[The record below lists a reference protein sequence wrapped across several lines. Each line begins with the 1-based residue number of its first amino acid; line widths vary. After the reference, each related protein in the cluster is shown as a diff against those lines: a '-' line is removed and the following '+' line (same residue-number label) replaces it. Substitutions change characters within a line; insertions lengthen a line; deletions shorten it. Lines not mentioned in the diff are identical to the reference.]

1 MWTRLPQGFCNS
13 PNVFQ
18 SMVEQT
24 FEGENIIIYIDYIY
38 FSHDTESEHLECLDR
53 VIKKLPQRGFKIGLK
68 KCEIGV
74 TECKYL
80 GFQIGGIDDSDS
92 DIDSPSE
99 NCEVRDSPN
108 DNQITPEINY
118 RPESLV
124 SKSHPGRG
132 SRTELRP
139 RRSSESTMGLRMVC
153 HLDGWKWGPPSEK
166 RKK

>member
-38 FSHDTESEHLECLDR
+38 FSHDTESEHLECLYR

-80 GFQIGGIDDSDS
+80 RFQIGGIDDSD
-92 DIDSPSE
+92 
-99 NCEVRDSPN
+99 R
-108 DNQITPEINY
+108 
-118 RPESLV
+118 
-124 SKSHPGRG
+124 KS
-132 SRTELRP
+132 
-139 RRSSESTMGLRMVC
+139 VV
-153 HLDGWKWGPPSEK
+153 
-166 RKK
+166 